1 MKTRENELLFIS
13 VVVDLLLLNGMLLLL
28 YFGVFQAYSFGD
40 PDLLFPF
47 LALNVARIAS
57 YFIIRKHII
66 YPKKGFRPRFVRM
79 LQRSGAF
86 LLLLIVLFF
95 FFDNQLSGATYALV
109 ISTALLFLISKF
121 SFNYF
126 YYSMVKERISYS
138 NRVRKVLLLGENE
151 VMSSVRDIINFN
163 PALNFRYVGSYPTT
177 ETTDCQAAYD
187 ELSERVLHEGL
198 QVMFIAVD
206 RIDDEQ
212 AGCWNLRE
220 LLLHCNRWGVR
231 LYYVP
236 TVKPEKTDDIKFD
249 QINGH
254 IIYNPQR
261 IPLDLAENQIKKRLF
276 DIAFSGFV
284 VIFILSWLY
293 PIIAL
298 IIKLNSRGPVL
309 FIQPRT
315 GINNRTFQCYKF
327 RSMRLNGESH
337 KRQATKDDP
346 RITAVG
352 RFLRRT
358 NLDELPQFMNVLWGD
373 MSVVGPRPH
382 MLAHT
387 ELFSREVHNYL
398 VRHYVK
404 PGLTGWAQVNGFRG
418 ETKELWQI
426 EKRVQ
431 FDHEYI
437 RNWTFDW
444 DFVIVW
450 KTIFS
455 LKAFKNA
462 G

>member
-1 MKTRENELLFIS
+1 MKTREYELLLIS
-13 VVVDLLLLNGMLLLL
+13 VLVDLLLLNGILFLL
-28 YFGVFQAYSFGD
+28 YFAVFQAYAFGD
-40 PDLLFPF
+40 PDAYFPF
-47 LALNVARIAS
+47 LALNLARLSS
-57 YFIIRKHII
+57 YFILSQKII
-66 YPKKGFRPRFVRM
+66 YSKKGFRPRFFRM
-79 LQRSGAF
+79 LQRSGIF
-86 LLLLIVLFF
+86 IL
-95 FFDNQLSGATYALV
+95 
-109 ISTALLFLISKF
+109 LLFLLCIPVSDSLNQSTIALITSASLFFLIAKVLFNYSYYKMVKRRVKF
-121 SFNYF
+121 SD
-126 YYSMVKERISYS
+126 
-138 NRVRKVLLLGENE
+138 RVRKVLLLGDNE
-151 VMSSVRDIINFN
+151 VMKSIKSIIKYN
-163 PALNFRYVGSYPTT
+163 PALNFRYIGTYNTNEHT
-177 ETTDCQAAYD
+177 NCLEAYE

-198 QVMFIAVD
+198 QVMFIAVN
-206 RIDDEQ
+206 RIDDER
-212 AGCWNLRE
+212 AGCWNLHD

-231 LYYVP
+231 LYLVP
-236 TVKPEKTDDIKFD
+236 AVKPEKTDDIKVD
-249 QINGH
+249 VINNML
-254 IIYNPQR
+254 IYNPQR
-261 IPLDLAENQIKKRLF
+261 IPLDIAENQIKKRLF

-284 VIFILSWLY
+284 VVFILSWLY
-293 PIIAL
+293 PVIAL
-298 IIKLNSRGPVL
+298 LIKLNSPGPVL

-327 RSMRLNGESH
+327 RSMRLNGDSH
-337 KRQATKDDP
+337 KKQATKDDP
-346 RITAVG
+346 RITSIG

-358 NLDELPQFMNVLWGD
+358 NFDELPQFLNVLWGD

-418 ETKELWQI
+418 ETSEHWQI

-431 FDHEYI
+431 YDHEYI

-444 DFVIVW
+444 DFIIVW

>member
-13 VVVDLLLLNGMLLLL
+13 VLVDLLLLNGIFFLL
-28 YFGVFQAYSFGD
+28 YFAVFQAYGFGS
-40 PDLLFPF
+40 PDAYFPF
-47 LALNVARIAS
+47 LALNLARLSS
-57 YFIIRKHII
+57 YFILRKQII
-66 YPKKGFRPRFVRM
+66 YYKKGFRPRFVRM
-79 LQRSGAF
+79 LKRSGIF
-86 LLLLIVLFF
+86 LLLLFLLCIPLWDALDSATASLIISSALFFLIAKVLF
-95 FFDNQLSGATYALV
+95 
-109 ISTALLFLISKF
+109 
-121 SFNYF
+121 NYS
-126 YYSMVKERISYS
+126 YYTMVKRRAKYS
-138 NRVRKVLLLGENE
+138 DRVRKVLLLGDNE
-151 VMSSVRDIINFN
+151 VMNGVRTIINYN
-163 PALNFRYVGSYPTT
+163 PALNFRYVGTYTT
-177 ETTDCQAAYD
+177 HELTNCREAYE

-198 QVMFIAVD
+198 QVMFIAVN
-206 RIDDEQ
+206 RIDDER
-212 AGCWNLRE
+212 AGCWNLHE

-231 LYYVP
+231 LYLVP
-236 TVKPEKTDDIKFD
+236 AVKPEKTDDIKVD
-249 QINGH
+249 VINNML
-254 IIYNPQR
+254 IYNPQR
-261 IPLDLAENQIKKRLF
+261 IPLDIAENQIKKRLF

-284 VIFILSWLY
+284 VVFILSWLY
-293 PIIAL
+293 PVIAL
-298 IIKLNSRGPVL
+298 LIKLNSPGPVL

-327 RSMRLNGESH
+327 RSMRLNGDSH
-337 KRQATKDDP
+337 KKQATKDDP
-346 RITAVG
+346 RITSIG

-358 NLDELPQFMNVLWGD
+358 NFDELPQFLNVLWGD

-418 ETKELWQI
+418 ETSEHWQI

-431 FDHEYI
+431 YDHEYI

-444 DFVIVW
+444 DFIIVW